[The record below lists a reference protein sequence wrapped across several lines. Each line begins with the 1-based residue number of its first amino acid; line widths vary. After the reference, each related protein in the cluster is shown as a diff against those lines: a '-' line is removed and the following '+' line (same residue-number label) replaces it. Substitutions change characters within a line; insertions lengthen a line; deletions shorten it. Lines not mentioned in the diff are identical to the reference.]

1 MVKAPVCGTGDRR
14 FESDYPPHFL
24 NLQDISL
31 ADLRLLRYNFK
42 KVNIGVSSSGKTQHF
57 DCCIRRFKSCHP
69 SHKSASI
76 FYACRFYFLPFTF
89 LADVPPLKWRWA
101 SLRQAGGICRP
112 CKGRWVAVRQLGGIS
127 LKKQIL
133 NKKYFGFLIPQSVR
147 IAHSQLPLQGSL
159 YCHFATFPTPW
170 GESPFLGEP
179 NSIPQSPV
187 VTAPDGMS
195 PICHLF
201 LYKTSSGFLPFS
213 S

>member
-69 SHKSASI
+69 SHKSANI
-76 FYACRFYFLPFTF
+76 KNACRFCFFTVHF
-89 LADVPPLKWRWA
+89 SRRRA
-101 SLRQAGGICRP
+101 SLKMEVGLVKATRRDF
-112 CKGRWVAVRQLGGIS
+112 

-159 YCHFATFPTPW
+159 FCRFATFPTPW

-179 NSIPQSPV
+179 NLIPQSPV
-187 VTAPDGMS
+187 VTAPDGRS
-195 PICHLF
+195 SICHLF

>member
-89 LADVPPLKWRWA
+89 LAD
-101 SLRQAGGICRP
+101 
-112 CKGRWVAVRQLGGIS
+112 
-127 LKKQIL
+127 
-133 NKKYFGFLIPQSVR
+133 F
-147 IAHSQLPLQGSL
+147 
-159 YCHFATFPTPW
+159 
-170 GESPFLGEP
+170 SPFSREP
-179 NSIPQSPV
+179 NLIPQSPV
-187 VTAPDGMS
+187 VTAPDGRS

-201 LYKTSSGFLPFS
+201 LYKTSSGFLPLS
-213 S
+213 

>member
-76 FYACRFYFLPFTF
+76 KNACRFYFLPFTF

-112 CKGRWVAVRQLGGIS
+112 CKGS
-127 LKKQIL
+127 L
-133 NKKYFGFLIPQSVR
+133 FCR
-147 IAHSQLPLQGSL
+147 
-159 YCHFATFPTPW
+159 FATFPTPW
-170 GESPFLGEP
+170 GITLFRGAFYGVRFAAFTLLFQTK
-179 NSIPQSPV
+179 NSTIKQSASKAV
-187 VTAPDGMS
+187 LLQNNIFMR
-195 PICHLF
+195 
-201 LYKTSSGFLPFS
+201 
-213 S
+213 